1 MRQGKVVNIM
11 DFVIRV
17 EGIFDAKFYEAV
29 SLNNEYRGYVASVF
43 DDHVLVVFCDKIP
56 NARVGDF
63 VTFLDENF
71 SSEMALDNIGKLID
85 PLGNPL
91 LEVDAEVKNTKVS
104 IPIEK
109 AVVPIIER
117 GAVNRP
123 ITTGISGIDM
133 VFPIGRGQRQL
144 IIGDK
149 QTGKTQI
156 CLDAIMNQKGQNM
169 ICIYVG
175 IGKTKKEIIDINKN
189 LRKAG
194 ALDYT
199 VMIAALNDSTSAMMF
214 IAPYVAASIAEIY
227 MDLGLDVMVIMDD
240 LKRHADAYREFTLL
254 MGKMPGREAYPAEIF
269 YIHSRLLERGCQL
282 KDDGGSITMLPII
295 ETKAGDISDYIS
307 TNVISIT
314 DGQIVLS
321 KDSFDAGQKPALSY
335 TLSVSRLG
343 GAVQRDGIKAVGNV
357 IRTKVARYLDQKETF
372 AMSNPEDL
380 TPEIRKSL
388 AEGKSILE
396 DLVQEANAPRS
407 EDLTI
412 KIFKKYID

>member
-1 MRQGKVVNIM
+1 MRQGKVVNVM

-17 EGIFDAKFYEAV
+17 EGIYDAKFYEAV
-29 SLNNEYRGYVASVF
+29 TLNNEYRGYVASVF

-56 NARVGDF
+56 NARVGDL

-71 SSEMALDNIGKLID
+71 SSEVAHDVIGKLID

-91 LEVDAEVKNTKVS
+91 LDADLESTNEKRK
-104 IPIEK
+104 IAIEK
-109 AVVPIIER
+109 TVVPIIDR
-117 GAVNRP
+117 GEVERP

-133 VFPIGRGQRQL
+133 IFPIGRGQRQL

-156 CLDAIMNQKGQNM
+156 ALDAIVNQKNQNM

-175 IGKTKKEIIDINKN
+175 IGKTKKEILDINQN
-189 LRKAG
+189 LRKTG

-199 VMIAALNDSTSAMMF
+199 VMIAALNDATSAMMF
-214 IAPYVAASIAEIY
+214 IAPYVAASIGEIY
-227 MDLGLDVMVIMDD
+227 MDLGLDVLIVMDD

-357 IRTKVARYLDQKETF
+357 IRTKVARYLDQRETF
-372 AMSNPEDL
+372 AMSNPDDL

-388 AEGKSILE
+388 SEGKSILD

-407 EDLTI
+407 EELTI
-412 KIFKKYID
+412 KIFSKYVD